1 MTTTVSKSLRLPAE
15 VDASLKATAQR
26 EGRSENAVI
35 VDAVRRYTADRD
47 RRRREILERVVTRD
61 ALLLDRLAR

>member
-61 ALLLDRLAR
+61 AVLLDRLAR